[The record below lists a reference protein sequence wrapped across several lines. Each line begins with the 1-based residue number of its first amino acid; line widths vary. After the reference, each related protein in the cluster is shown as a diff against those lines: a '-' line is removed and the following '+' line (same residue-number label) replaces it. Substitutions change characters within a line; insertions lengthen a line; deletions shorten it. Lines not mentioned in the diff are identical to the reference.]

1 MWMSAFSGRL
11 RNVISWHVR
20 TQIGARRNAL
30 VGLTELTERC
40 REHGEVTE
48 FLERL
53 AEPEAEP
60 MTGGARAALP
70 GGSRFSAQAIG
81 ARSRHRWRSAP

>member
-1 MWMSAFSGRL
+1 MWMSAFSGHL
-11 RNVISWHVR
+11 RDVISWHVR

-40 REHGEVTE
+40 REHDKVTE

-53 AEPEAEP
+53 PEPEPEPEAQP
-60 MTGGARAALP
+60 MTKTDDII
-70 GGSRFSAQAIG
+70 SANL
-81 ARSRHRWRSAP
+81 